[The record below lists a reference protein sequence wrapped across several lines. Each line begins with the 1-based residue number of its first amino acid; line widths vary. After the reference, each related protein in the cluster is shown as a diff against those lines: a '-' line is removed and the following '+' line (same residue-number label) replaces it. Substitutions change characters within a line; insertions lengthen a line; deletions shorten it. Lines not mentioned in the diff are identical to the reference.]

1 MRRIRVS
8 GRPGKA
14 GVILVPTEFDTIQE
28 AVNNATAGDTIQV
41 AAGIYCEHVVVPQS
55 LTIIGEHPQT
65 TIVDG
70 TANGTVFDLEGS
82 NIHITGF
89 TVRNAGNSHNA
100 ITSEKE
106 LVTND
111 YHRIVNNIIATSQ
124 YGVSL
129 AFSKSNIIFNN
140 TFIDN
145 PFAAIYL
152 YRADNTNITANNVA
166 ASAYGVKIVSSL
178 NNIII
183 GNTFAQTSYA
193 IHLTASSSANPI
205 RGNVISGKTV
215 GIYSSSDSIIID
227 HNTITNGA
235 YGIYLYNC
243 KTSFIY
249 YNMFINNS
257 YGIRLYMPAPTA
269 TNHNVKTNKIVDSD
283 WAIELVYANNNTF
296 TGNWIQQNT
305 YGLYMS
311 SSSSNTIHRNNFV
324 QNSMQAY
331 AGTGTGNLWDKDG
344 EGNFWSDYD
353 GQDPD
358 GDGIGNTSYRIIP
371 LGYDNYPLMDTW
383 SEHDVSIEN
392 MTLSADHTHVGQ
404 PVNVTVTL
412 KNKGQIGASET
423 FNVTAKY
430 DSETIETKE
439 VIDLAAGANTT
450 LTFSWNT
457 TGVPYGIRTVSA
469 EIIALPEEYN
479 TDNNNY
485 PGSPIY
491 VILPGDINVD
501 GAVNIDDLILLDQ
514 AYGATSSSPN
524 WNSDADLNND
534 DLIDAVDLF
543 LLGKYCGKTA

>member
-1 MRRIRVS
+1 LIVCLLLLAPLLFQIKPAYSR
-8 GRPGKA
+8 
-14 GVILVPTEFDTIQE
+14 VILVPTEFDTIQE

-89 TVRNAGNSHNA
+89 TIRNAGNSHNA

-243 KTSFIY
+243 KTSFI
-249 YNMFINNS
+249 
-257 YGIRLYMPAPTA
+257 
-269 TNHNVKTNKIVDSD
+269 
-283 WAIELVYANNNTF
+283 
-296 TGNWIQQNT
+296 
-305 YGLYMS
+305 
-311 SSSSNTIHRNNFV
+311 
-324 QNSMQAY
+324 
-331 AGTGTGNLWDKDG
+331 
-344 EGNFWSDYD
+344 
-353 GQDPD
+353 
-358 GDGIGNTSYRIIP
+358 
-371 LGYDNYPLMDTW
+371 
-383 SEHDVSIEN
+383 
-392 MTLSADHTHVGQ
+392 
-404 PVNVTVTL
+404 
-412 KNKGQIGASET
+412 
-423 FNVTAKY
+423 
-430 DSETIETKE
+430 
-439 VIDLAAGANTT
+439 
-450 LTFSWNT
+450 
-457 TGVPYGIRTVSA
+457 
-469 EIIALPEEYN
+469 
-479 TDNNNY
+479 
-485 PGSPIY
+485 
-491 VILPGDINVD
+491 
-501 GAVNIDDLILLDQ
+501 
-514 AYGATSSSPN
+514 
-524 WNSDADLNND
+524 
-534 DLIDAVDLF
+534 
-543 LLGKYCGKTA
+543 